1 MSSESN
7 ATPGGRPLSGNAR
20 GRDLGGTIIAA
31 AFVLLGAVCWWDT
44 TDMSDPD
51 SFVFPRTVIAL
62 MIAFSL
68 LLILR
73 NLIRG
78 GGQHH
83 RSTEGSWPRRVGLVV
98 AMLLGALAMPLV
110 GFLPAGAA
118 VFLALLGLA
127 MYDPWTPHRR
137 VVFPLVGLAIVAG
150 FYVLFSEV
158 LLVPLPTGSLFR

>member
-1 MSSESN
+1 MSSDPN
-7 ATPGGRPLSGNAR
+7 TAPGGRPL
-20 GRDLGGTIIAA
+20 GRDLGGTVIAA
-31 AFVLLGAVCWWDT
+31 AFILVGAACWWDT

-78 GGQHH
+78 GGRHH
-83 RSTEGSWPRRVGLVV
+83 RSTEGSWPRRIGLVAV
-98 AMLLGALAMPLV
+98 MLLGALAMPLV

-127 MYDPWTPHRR
+127 MYDPWTPYRR
-137 VVFPLVGLAIVAG
+137 IVYPLVGLAIVAG
-150 FYVLFSEV
+150 FYVLFSEA

>member
-1 MSSESN
+1 MSSDENTATSGQ
-7 ATPGGRPLSGNAR
+7 TPG
-20 GRDLGGTIIAA
+20 RDIGGTIIAA
-31 AFVLLGAVCWWDT
+31 LFVLLGALCWWDT

-51 SFVFPRTVIAL
+51 SYVFPRSIIVL

-73 NLIRG
+73 NLTRG

-83 RSTEGSWPRRVGLVV
+83 RSTEGSWPRRIGLVGV
-98 AMLLGALAMPLV
+98 MLLGVLTMPLV

-127 MYDPWTPHRR
+127 MYDRWTPYRAI
-137 VVFPLVGLAIVAG
+137 VFPLVGLAIVAG